1 MNILVAPDSFKGSM
15 TSAEAAEAIHSGIRN
30 SPFTGAKVEMVP
42 MADGGEGTVDALL
55 APLQAE
61 KVTVK
66 TVDPIGRKTEGFF
79 AWNGDRKLAVIETAA
94 ASGITLLSGTEL
106 NPSVAT
112 THGTGII
119 MKAALDKGAEEIVLG
134 IGGSA
139 TADGGAGFLQALG
152 CEFLDEKGQLI
163 QRVSGR
169 LEEIHRIHTGN
180 LDGRVKKVK
189 LVIASDVKNPLLG
202 EKGAIA
208 VFGPQKGVLKE
219 EIPFYENGMKQF
231 ADLTVKATGKD
242 YRDAPGA
249 GAAGGFGFS
258 LMSYLNGEMKNGFEL
273 IAELTSLEEKIE
285 WADLVISGEG
295 KLDEQTFY
303 GKGPMGVART
313 ALEKNKIVLLF
324 GGSVS
329 ESFIKGTYHE
339 ENLIPVPLTHEIIPL
354 QQAMSQGEKLL
365 ELACRQTLKTLYTG
379 AYRLGGFIK
388 GE

>member
-1 MNILVAPDSFKGSM
+1 MNILVTPDSFKGSM
-15 TSAEAAEAIHSGIRN
+15 TSAEAAEAIYSGIKK
-30 SPFTGAKVEMVP
+30 SPFAGAKVQMVP
-42 MADGGEGTVDALL
+42 MADGGEGTADALL
-55 APLQAE
+55 APLHAE
-61 KVTVK
+61 KVLVK

-79 AWNGDRKLAVIETAA
+79 AWNEERKLALIETAA
-94 ASGITLLSGTEL
+94 ASGITLLSEPEL
-106 NPSVAT
+106 DPLAAT

-139 TADGGAGFLQALG
+139 TVDGGAGCLQELG
-152 CEFLDEKGQLI
+152 CEFFNEKGQPI

-169 LEEIHRIHTGN
+169 LEEIEHIHTEN
-180 LDGRVKKVK
+180 LDVRLKNVK

-219 EIPFYENGMKQF
+219 EIPFFENGMEQF
-231 ADLTVKATGKD
+231 AELTVKATGKD
-242 YRDAPGA
+242 YRNAPGA

-258 LMSYLNGEMKNGFEL
+258 LMSYFEGEMKNGFDL

-313 ALEKNKIVLLF
+313 ALAKNKIVLLF

-329 ESFIKGTYHE
+329 ESFINGTYDE
-339 ENLIPVPLTHEIIPL
+339 ENLIPVSLTHEIIPL
-354 QQAMSQGEKLL
+354 QQAMSHGKQLL
-365 ELACRQTLKTLYTG
+365 ELACRQSLKILYTG
-379 AYRLGGFIK
+379 ADRLGGFIN